1 MIKVGIVGG
10 TGYTGVELL
19 RLLAQHPQAQVEVIT
34 SRSEAGM
41 RVDEMYPNLRG
52 HYDSLAFSVP
62 DVDTLGACDVVFFA
76 TPHGVAH
83 ALAGE
88 LRAAGTKVIDL
99 SADFRLQDATEW
111 GKWYGQP
118 HGAPELLKDAV
129 YGLPEVN
136 REKIRQ
142 ARLIAVPGCYPT
154 ATQLGFLPL
163 LEAGLADT
171 TQLIADC
178 KSGVSGAGRGASVG
192 SLYSE
197 TSESM
202 KAYAVKGHRHLPEI
216 SQGLRLA
223 ALLISLY
230 GGSQLL
236 GPWLVGASPVV
247 QDLRNT
253 LAPPSAQHWLGTDV
267 LGRSALARLAHAAQL
282 SLGMALLAAV
292 SAAVPGTLLGIV
304 AAWRGG
310 RTERALLMLSDS
322 VLAIPGLLLVLLV
335 AALAPGALWALYAGL
350 SAALWV
356 EYFRVSRAV
365 ARPVLAGDA
374 VQASRLLG
382 FGRGYVLRRHL
393 LPALAPTLGTLLAFT
408 TSQAVLALAALGF
421 VGVGMQPPTPEL
433 GLMMT
438 EAMPYYEEAPW
449 LIAAPT
455 ALLVWLVAAMM
466 LLNPDRETA

>member
-1 MIKVGIVGG
+1 MS
-10 TGYTGVELL
+10 
-19 RLLAQHPQAQVEVIT
+19 A
-34 SRSEAGM
+34 
-41 RVDEMYPNLRG
+41 
-52 HYDSLAFSVP
+52 VP
-62 DVDTLGACDVVFFA
+62 STL
-76 TPHGVAH
+76 P
-83 ALAGE
+83 
-88 LRAAGTKVIDL
+88 L
-99 SADFRLQDATEW
+99 SADMLP
-111 GKWYGQP
+111 QP
-118 HGAPELLKDAV
+118 S
-129 YGLPEVN
+129 
-136 REKIRQ
+136 RW
-142 ARLIAVPGCYPT
+142 
-154 ATQLGFLPL
+154 PL
-163 LEAGLADT
+163 RTTLGLA
-171 TQLIADC
+171 L
-178 KSGVSGAGRGASVG
+178 
-192 SLYSE
+192 L
-197 TSESM
+197 
-202 KAYAVKGHRHLPEI
+202 
-216 SQGLRLA
+216 GLLA
-223 ALLISLY
+223 LFA
-230 GGSQLL
+230 LL
-236 GPWLVGASPVV
+236 GPWLVDASPVV

-292 SAAVPGTLLGIV
+292 TAAVPGTLLGIA

-322 VLAIPGLLLVLLV
+322 VLAIPGLLLVLLI

>member
-1 MIKVGIVGG
+1 MAQPRWP
-10 TGYTGVELL
+10 L
-19 RLLAQHPQAQVEVIT
+19 RTTLGLAMLGLLA
-34 SRSEAGM
+34 
-41 RVDEMYPNLRG
+41 L
-52 HYDSLAFSVP
+52 
-62 DVDTLGACDVVFFA
+62 FA
-76 TPHGVAH
+76 
-83 ALAGE
+83 
-88 LRAAGTKVIDL
+88 
-99 SADFRLQDATEW
+99 
-111 GKWYGQP
+111 
-118 HGAPELLKDAV
+118 
-129 YGLPEVN
+129 
-136 REKIRQ
+136 
-142 ARLIAVPGCYPT
+142 
-154 ATQLGFLPL
+154 
-163 LEAGLADT
+163 
-171 TQLIADC
+171 
-178 KSGVSGAGRGASVG
+178 
-192 SLYSE
+192 
-197 TSESM
+197 
-202 KAYAVKGHRHLPEI
+202 
-216 SQGLRLA
+216 
-223 ALLISLY
+223 
-230 GGSQLL
+230 LL
-236 GPWLVGASPVV
+236 GPWLVSASPVV

-267 LGRSALARLAHAAQL
+267 LGRSALARLAYAAQL

-292 SAAVPGTLLGIV
+292 SAAVPGTLLGIT

-322 VLAIPGLLLVLLV
+322 VLAIPGLLLVLLI

>member
-1 MIKVGIVGG
+1 MSAVTSTLSSPVGDVVAQPRWPLRTTLGLA
-10 TGYTGVELL
+10 LL
-19 RLLAQHPQAQVEVIT
+19 GLLA
-34 SRSEAGM
+34 
-41 RVDEMYPNLRG
+41 L
-52 HYDSLAFSVP
+52 
-62 DVDTLGACDVVFFA
+62 FA
-76 TPHGVAH
+76 
-83 ALAGE
+83 
-88 LRAAGTKVIDL
+88 
-99 SADFRLQDATEW
+99 
-111 GKWYGQP
+111 
-118 HGAPELLKDAV
+118 
-129 YGLPEVN
+129 
-136 REKIRQ
+136 
-142 ARLIAVPGCYPT
+142 
-154 ATQLGFLPL
+154 
-163 LEAGLADT
+163 
-171 TQLIADC
+171 
-178 KSGVSGAGRGASVG
+178 
-192 SLYSE
+192 
-197 TSESM
+197 
-202 KAYAVKGHRHLPEI
+202 
-216 SQGLRLA
+216 
-223 ALLISLY
+223 
-230 GGSQLL
+230 LL
-236 GPWLVGASPVV
+236 GPWLVGASPVA

-253 LAPPSAQHWLGTDV
+253 LTPPSAQHWLGTDV
-267 LGRSALARLAHAAQL
+267 LGRSALARMAHAAQL
-282 SLGMALLAAV
+282 SLGMALLAAL

-382 FGRGYVLRRHL
+382 FGRSYVLRRHL

>member
-1 MIKVGIVGG
+1 MSAVPSTLSSPVGG
-10 TGYTGVELL
+10 LVAQPRWPLRTMLGLALL
-19 RLLAQHPQAQVEVIT
+19 SLLA
-34 SRSEAGM
+34 
-41 RVDEMYPNLRG
+41 L
-52 HYDSLAFSVP
+52 
-62 DVDTLGACDVVFFA
+62 FA
-76 TPHGVAH
+76 
-83 ALAGE
+83 
-88 LRAAGTKVIDL
+88 
-99 SADFRLQDATEW
+99 
-111 GKWYGQP
+111 
-118 HGAPELLKDAV
+118 
-129 YGLPEVN
+129 
-136 REKIRQ
+136 
-142 ARLIAVPGCYPT
+142 
-154 ATQLGFLPL
+154 
-163 LEAGLADT
+163 
-171 TQLIADC
+171 
-178 KSGVSGAGRGASVG
+178 
-192 SLYSE
+192 
-197 TSESM
+197 
-202 KAYAVKGHRHLPEI
+202 
-216 SQGLRLA
+216 
-223 ALLISLY
+223 
-230 GGSQLL
+230 LL

-247 QDLRNT
+247 QDLRNA
-253 LAPPSAQHWLGTDV
+253 LAPPGAQHWLGTDV
-267 LGRSALARLAHAAQL
+267 LGRSALARLAYAAQL

-322 VLAIPGLLLVLLV
+322 VLAIPGLLLVLLI

>member
-1 MIKVGIVGG
+1 MSAVPSTLSSPVGG
-10 TGYTGVELL
+10 LVAQPRWPL
-19 RLLAQHPQAQVEVIT
+19 RTMLGLTMLGLLA
-34 SRSEAGM
+34 
-41 RVDEMYPNLRG
+41 L
-52 HYDSLAFSVP
+52 
-62 DVDTLGACDVVFFA
+62 FA
-76 TPHGVAH
+76 
-83 ALAGE
+83 
-88 LRAAGTKVIDL
+88 
-99 SADFRLQDATEW
+99 
-111 GKWYGQP
+111 
-118 HGAPELLKDAV
+118 
-129 YGLPEVN
+129 
-136 REKIRQ
+136 
-142 ARLIAVPGCYPT
+142 
-154 ATQLGFLPL
+154 
-163 LEAGLADT
+163 
-171 TQLIADC
+171 
-178 KSGVSGAGRGASVG
+178 
-192 SLYSE
+192 
-197 TSESM
+197 
-202 KAYAVKGHRHLPEI
+202 
-216 SQGLRLA
+216 
-223 ALLISLY
+223 
-230 GGSQLL
+230 LL

-292 SAAVPGTLLGIV
+292 SAAVPGTLLGV
-304 AAWRGG
+304 AAAWRGG

-322 VLAIPGLLLVLLV
+322 VLAIPGLLLVLLI

>member
-1 MIKVGIVGG
+1 MSAVPSTLSSPVGG
-10 TGYTGVELL
+10 LVAQPRWPLRTMLGLALL
-19 RLLAQHPQAQVEVIT
+19 GLLA
-34 SRSEAGM
+34 
-41 RVDEMYPNLRG
+41 L
-52 HYDSLAFSVP
+52 
-62 DVDTLGACDVVFFA
+62 FA
-76 TPHGVAH
+76 
-83 ALAGE
+83 
-88 LRAAGTKVIDL
+88 
-99 SADFRLQDATEW
+99 
-111 GKWYGQP
+111 
-118 HGAPELLKDAV
+118 
-129 YGLPEVN
+129 
-136 REKIRQ
+136 
-142 ARLIAVPGCYPT
+142 
-154 ATQLGFLPL
+154 
-163 LEAGLADT
+163 
-171 TQLIADC
+171 
-178 KSGVSGAGRGASVG
+178 
-192 SLYSE
+192 
-197 TSESM
+197 
-202 KAYAVKGHRHLPEI
+202 
-216 SQGLRLA
+216 
-223 ALLISLY
+223 
-230 GGSQLL
+230 LL

-455 ALLVWLVAAMM
+455 ALLVWLVAALM

>member
-1 MIKVGIVGG
+1 MAQPRWPLRTMLGLA
-10 TGYTGVELL
+10 LL
-19 RLLAQHPQAQVEVIT
+19 GLLA
-34 SRSEAGM
+34 
-41 RVDEMYPNLRG
+41 L
-52 HYDSLAFSVP
+52 
-62 DVDTLGACDVVFFA
+62 FA
-76 TPHGVAH
+76 
-83 ALAGE
+83 
-88 LRAAGTKVIDL
+88 
-99 SADFRLQDATEW
+99 
-111 GKWYGQP
+111 
-118 HGAPELLKDAV
+118 
-129 YGLPEVN
+129 
-136 REKIRQ
+136 
-142 ARLIAVPGCYPT
+142 
-154 ATQLGFLPL
+154 
-163 LEAGLADT
+163 
-171 TQLIADC
+171 
-178 KSGVSGAGRGASVG
+178 
-192 SLYSE
+192 
-197 TSESM
+197 
-202 KAYAVKGHRHLPEI
+202 
-216 SQGLRLA
+216 
-223 ALLISLY
+223 
-230 GGSQLL
+230 LL

-253 LAPPSAQHWLGTDV
+253 LEPPSAQHWLGTDV

-292 SAAVPGTLLGIV
+292 SAAVPGTLLGIA

>member
-1 MIKVGIVGG
+1 MSAVPSTLSSPVGG
-10 TGYTGVELL
+10 LVAQPRWPLRTMLGLALL
-19 RLLAQHPQAQVEVIT
+19 SLLA
-34 SRSEAGM
+34 
-41 RVDEMYPNLRG
+41 L
-52 HYDSLAFSVP
+52 
-62 DVDTLGACDVVFFA
+62 FA
-76 TPHGVAH
+76 
-83 ALAGE
+83 
-88 LRAAGTKVIDL
+88 
-99 SADFRLQDATEW
+99 
-111 GKWYGQP
+111 
-118 HGAPELLKDAV
+118 
-129 YGLPEVN
+129 
-136 REKIRQ
+136 
-142 ARLIAVPGCYPT
+142 
-154 ATQLGFLPL
+154 
-163 LEAGLADT
+163 
-171 TQLIADC
+171 
-178 KSGVSGAGRGASVG
+178 
-192 SLYSE
+192 
-197 TSESM
+197 
-202 KAYAVKGHRHLPEI
+202 
-216 SQGLRLA
+216 
-223 ALLISLY
+223 
-230 GGSQLL
+230 LL

-322 VLAIPGLLLVLLV
+322 VLAIPGLLLVLLI